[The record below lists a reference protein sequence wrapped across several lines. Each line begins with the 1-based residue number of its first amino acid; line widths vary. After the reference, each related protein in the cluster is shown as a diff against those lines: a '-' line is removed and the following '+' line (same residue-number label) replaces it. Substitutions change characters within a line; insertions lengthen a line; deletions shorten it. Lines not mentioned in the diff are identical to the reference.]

1 MGAVAPDSEEGRG
14 AAENFTFDHRDPEL
28 ASAGLKFESRSTE
41 AYGRE

>member
-14 AAENFTFDHRDPEL
+14 AAENFTFDRRDPEL
-28 ASAGLKFESRSTE
+28 ASVGLKFEARPAE